1 MAKTKAFQIVVEVE
15 NGQTIFDSTNDK
27 KQVEEWIDAFTT
39 QDHAKRITVYA
50 YRTQTK
56 GYEVAQRLERKTHSP
71 TRLVG
76 FGRWE

>member
-1 MAKTKAFQIVVEVE
+1 MAKTKAFQVVIEIE

-27 KQVEEWIDAFTT
+27 KEVKEWIDAFTT
-39 QDHAKRITVYA
+39 QDRAKCITVYT
-50 YRTQTK
+50 YRAQTK
-56 GYEVAQRLERKTHSP
+56 GYEVAQRLERKNQSP